1 MRGSGYYDLLYGF
14 INRRGISQKECYNPI
29 MLEDDPDPFDPY
41 DPGEYDI
48 VEASVRSTRNCLFSA
63 ITLLLVVSLAGSS
76 LMAYFLWMH
85 RGSQSDSGRVE
96 AIVVEPTA
104 APATVMASVPTPAAS
119 RELENAGPA
128 FEVNRIAVINND
140 GQLETMAPDGSDRRV
155 LTLASDNT
163 SFQFP
168 AWAPDSRRV
177 AVIGSKPAGSG
188 IYVLD
193 DTTSAGALNDH
204 RIYFNADRAPLYL
217 FWAPDGARLAFLADH
232 PLSTMSLNVIADD
245 GADAGRLLATGAPF
259 YWDWSEDGQRL
270 LIHSGGERS
279 RETLSL
285 IDLEGTTQANNLA
298 VPGHFRAPGIGQGGQ
313 YWAFAEQIDG
323 GLSALVVVNTATG
336 ERTTYDQSGSMAISW
351 NPKRS
356 QIAFTRGAIDGYPYW
371 GPLQLL
377 DIETG
382 ETRILSRQTVL
393 AFFWSPD
400 GRSIAFITP
409 GRDNG
414 GDGVNASA
422 PRASMAGRVG
432 SLPVQQ
438 FGRGFLTLSVIDA
451 DTGRGLRLL
460 DFEPTIVY
468 LSQFLPFFDQYAL
481 SHRIWSP
488 DSSSIVLPVREAD
501 GDVILVIP
509 TAGGRP
515 HRLADGEI
523 AFWSHK

>member
-1 MRGSGYYDLLYGF
+1 
-14 INRRGISQKECYNPI
+14 
-29 MLEDDPDPFDPY
+29 MLEDDPAPFEPY
-41 DPGEYDI
+41 DPGEYD
-48 VEASVRSTRNCLFSA
+48 VDELSGRSGRNCLFSA
-63 ITLLLVVSLAGSS
+63 IVLLLVVSLAGSS
-76 LMAYFLWMH
+76 LIAYFLWMH
-85 RGSQSDSGRVE
+85 RGGRSDGGTDE
-96 AIVVEPTA
+96 AVVWEPTA
-104 APATVMASVPTPAAS
+104 APATVMASVPTPAAT
-119 RELENAGPA
+119 REPESAGPA
-128 FEVNRIAVINND
+128 LEVNRIAVINND
-140 GQLETMAPDGSDRRV
+140 GQLETMAPDGSDRHV
-155 LTLASDNT
+155 LTLASDDM

-193 DTTSAGALNDH
+193 DIARVGALNDD
-204 RIYFNADRAPLYL
+204 RIYFTTDRAPLYL

-232 PLSTMSLNVIADD
+232 PFSTMSLNVIADD
-245 GADAGRLLATGAPF
+245 GVDAGRLLATGAPF
-259 YWDWSEDGQRL
+259 YWDWSEDSQRL

-279 RETLSL
+279 DDTLSL
-285 IDLEGTTQANNLA
+285 IDLEGVTQANNLA
-298 VPGHFRAPGIGQGGQ
+298 VPGHFRAPGIGRDGQ
-313 YWAFAEQIDG
+313 YWAFAEQLEG

-336 ERTTYDQSGSMAISW
+336 ERTTYDQSGSMTMSW
-351 NPKRS
+351 NPKRN

-382 ETRILSRQTVL
+382 EPRILSRQTVL

-414 GDGVNASA
+414 DDGVNASV

-432 SLPVQQ
+432 RLPVQQ
-438 FGRGFLTLSVIDA
+438 FSRGFLTLSVIDA
-451 DTGRGLRLL
+451 ETGRGLRLL

-501 GDVILVIP
+501 GDMVLVIP
-509 TAGGRP
+509 AAGGRP
-515 HRLADGEI
+515 YRLADGEI